1 MMNTNV
7 RKALLVTLG
16 LIISLSGVL
25 AQPKAPPMLD
35 PRRFDAWTVEYEPFR
50 LLIENAVEEYITLN
64 NTELQPIASTD
75 NVIAV
80 RSKSGQRQL
89 YQIRYGTASD
99 GYIVIDNMEVR
110 WVLGSTLAQTISEKE
125 TYYHLDTQEPY
136 ETKTHRP
143 GIEYLEVESF
153 WTHTDLQ
160 IGTDR
165 LVYLF
170 GKSGGITVEWGNELF
185 GRPYG
190 EAGFARFGVITPIF
204 KLGIQVP
211 SPSIPLGFRVG
222 AETDDYLTGGIGGF
236 GAFKYKV
243 LYGELFFQSLEPAL
257 AKGNFINSYDLGG
270 LMNLSFNTTLSGIKI
285 GEKRRLFA
293 GAMQI
298 RLGAV
303 IARVDHSKIVNDR
316 ISFQNLKRSYGAD
329 DPADTTA
336 EFTNGDAASLEESGL
351 FFRVD
356 YASTL
361 IEKRYPRHEAAFQV
375 SGPSIMTKY
384 VYNVNHTLGIPFTVL
399 FYTKDNEWSPSAS
412 ILVGFKLRLDQN

>member
-1 MMNTNV
+1 MMNTNI

-16 LIISLSGVL
+16 LIISLSSVL

-64 NTELQPIASTD
+64 DTELLPIASTD

-80 RSKSGQRQL
+80 RSKSGTRQL

-99 GYIVIDNMEVR
+99 GYSVIDNMEVR
-110 WVLGSTLAQTISEKE
+110 WVLGATLAQTISEKE

-143 GIEYLEVESF
+143 EVEYLEVESF

-170 GKSGGITVEWGNELF
+170 GKSGGLTVEWGSELF

-204 KLGIQVP
+204 KLGLQVP
-211 SPSIPLGFRVG
+211 SPSIALGYRAG

-285 GEKRRLFA
+285 SEKKSLFA
-293 GAMQI
+293 GALQI

-316 ISFQNLKRSYGAD
+316 VLFQNLKQSYNIATG
-329 DPADTTA
+329 DTTD
-336 EFTNGDAASLEESGL
+336 EFKNGDAASLEESGL

-361 IEKRYPRHEAAFQV
+361 IGKRFPRHEATFQV

-384 VYNVNHTLGIPFTVL
+384 VYNVSHTLGIPLTVL
-399 FYTKDNEWSPSAS
+399 LYTKDNEWSPSAA

>member
-1 MMNTNV
+1 MTTSIHKM
-7 RKALLVTLG
+7 LLVTLT
-16 LIISLSGVL
+16 LLLMLSTVW
-25 AQPKAPPMLD
+25 AQPKAPPTLD

-64 NTELQPIASTD
+64 ETELPPIASTD

-89 YQIRYGTASD
+89 YQIRYGTVSE
-99 GYIVIDNMEVR
+99 GYNVIDNMEVM

-125 TYYHLDTQEPY
+125 TYYHLDTSEPY
-136 ETKTHRP
+136 ESTKHRP
-143 GIEYLEVESF
+143 EIDYLEVESF

-170 GKSGGITVEWGNELF
+170 GKSGGITVEWGSELF

-204 KLGIQVP
+204 KMGIQVP
-211 SPSIPLGFRVG
+211 SPSIPLGFRAG
-222 AETDDYLTGGIGGF
+222 TDDADDHLTGGIGGF

-243 LYGELFFQSLEPAL
+243 LYGELFFQSLESAL
-257 AKGNFINSYDLGG
+257 ASGRFINSYDLGG
-270 LMNLSFNTTLSGIKI
+270 LMNLSFNTTLSGFPVGK
-285 GEKRRLFA
+285 EKRLFA
-293 GAMQI
+293 GALQI
-298 RLGAV
+298 RLGGV
-303 IARVDHSKIVNDR
+303 IARVDHSQIVDDR
-316 ISFQNLKRSYGAD
+316 VSFQNLKRTYGVN
-329 DPADTTA
+329 PADTTE
-336 EFTNGDAASLEESGL
+336 EFTNGDAASLDESGL
-351 FFRVD
+351 FFRLD
-356 YASTL
+356 YASPL
-361 IEKRYPRHEAAFQV
+361 IEKRFPRHEAVFQV

-384 VYNVNHTLGIPFTVL
+384 TYNVNRTLGLPLTLLI
-399 FYTKDNEWSPSAS
+399 YTKENEWTPNAA

>member
-1 MMNTNV
+1 MMNVNT
-7 RKALLVTLG
+7 RKALLLV
-16 LIISLSGVL
+16 LIVLLSTATVW

-64 NTELQPIASTD
+64 ESDLPPIASTD

-89 YQIRYGTASD
+89 YQIRYGTVSD
-99 GYIVIDNMEVR
+99 GYSVIDNMEVK
-110 WVLGSTLAQTISEKE
+110 WVLGKTLAQTISEKE

-136 ETKTHRP
+136 ETTKHRP
-143 GIEYLEVESF
+143 EIDYLEVESF

-211 SPSIPLGFRVG
+211 SPSIPLGFRAG
-222 AETDDYLTGGIGGF
+222 AEDDDYLTGGIGGF

-243 LYGELFFQSLEPAL
+243 LYGELFFQSIEPAL
-257 AKGNFINSYDLGG
+257 ASGNYINSYDLGG
-270 LMNLSFNTTLSGIKI
+270 LMNLSFNTTLSGIKM
-285 GEKRRLFA
+285 GKNDLFA
-293 GAMQI
+293 GALQI

-303 IARVDHSKIVNDR
+303 IARVDHSQIVNDR
-316 ISFQNLKRSYGAD
+316 VIFQNLKRSYDIAVG
-329 DPADTTA
+329 DTTEA
-336 EFTNGDAASLEESGL
+336 FTNGEAASLDESGL

-356 YASTL
+356 YASPL
-361 IEKRYPRHEAAFQV
+361 IEKRYPKHEAAFQV

-384 VYNVNHTLGIPFTVL
+384 TYNVNHSLGIPLTVL
-399 FYTKDNEWSPSAS
+399 VYTKDNEWSPSAA

>member
-1 MMNTNV
+1 MMTKNT
-7 RKALLVTLG
+7 RKMLLIVITL
-16 LIISLSGVL
+16 LITTTSVW

-64 NTELQPIASTD
+64 DIEMLPVASTD
-75 NVIAV
+75 NLIAV

-89 YQIRYGTASD
+89 YQIRYGTVSD
-99 GYIVIDNMEVR
+99 GYTVIDNMEVK
-110 WVLGSTLAQTISEKE
+110 WVLGATLAQTISAKEK
-125 TYYHLDTQEPY
+125 YYHLDTQEPF
-136 ETKTHRP
+136 ETTEHQP
-143 GIEYLEVESF
+143 EIDYLEVESF

-160 IGTDR
+160 IGADR

-170 GKSGGITVEWGNELF
+170 GKSGGLTVEWGSELF

-211 SPSIPLGFRVG
+211 SPSIALGYRAG
-222 AETDDYLTGGIGGF
+222 EDDASDHLSGGLGGF

-243 LYGELFFQSLEPAL
+243 LYGELFFQSLESAF
-257 AKGNFINSYDLGG
+257 ASGTFIHSYDLGG
-270 LMNLSFNTTLSGIKI
+270 LMNLNFNTTLSGIKM
-285 GEKRRLFA
+285 GGNRLFA

-298 RLGAV
+298 RLGGV
-303 IARVDHSKIVNDR
+303 IARVDHSKIVGDR
-316 ISFQNLKRSYGAD
+316 VMFQNRMHSYGAN
-329 DPADTTA
+329 PADTTA
-336 EFTNGDAASLEESGL
+336 EFTHGDAASLAESGL

-356 YASTL
+356 YASPL
-361 IEKRYPRHEAAFQV
+361 INKRFPRHEAVFQI

-384 VYNVNHTLGIPFTVL
+384 IYNVNHGLAIPLTFLV
-399 FYTKDNEWSPSAS
+399 YTSENEWTPTAA
-412 ILVGFKLRLDQN
+412 ILLGFKLRLDQN

>member
-1 MMNTNV
+1 MMNANT
-7 RKALLVTLG
+7 RKALLLALVVL
-16 LIISLSGVL
+16 LSTTTVW

-64 NTELQPIASTD
+64 QSDLLPIASTD

-89 YQIRYGTASD
+89 YQIRYGTVSE
-99 GYIVIDNMEVR
+99 GYSVIDNMEVK
-110 WVLGSTLAQTISEKE
+110 WVLGATLAQTISEKE

-136 ETKTHRP
+136 ETTKHRP
-143 GIEYLEVESF
+143 EIDYLEVESF

-190 EAGFARFGVITPIF
+190 EAGYARFGVITPIF

-211 SPSIPLGFRVG
+211 SPSIPLGFRAG
-222 AETDDYLTGGIGGF
+222 AEDDDYLTGGIGGF

-243 LYGELFFQSLEPAL
+243 LYGELFFQSLEAAL
-257 AKGNFINSYDLGG
+257 ASGNYINSYDLGG
-270 LMNLSFNTTLSGIKI
+270 LMNLSFNTTLSGIKM
-285 GEKRRLFA
+285 GKNDLFA
-293 GAMQI
+293 GALQI

-303 IARVDHSKIVNDR
+303 IARVDHSQIVNDR
-316 ISFQNLKRSYGAD
+316 VVFQNLKRSYNVATG
-329 DPADTTA
+329 DTTEA
-336 EFTNGDAASLEESGL
+336 FTNGDAASLDESGL

-356 YASTL
+356 YASPL
-361 IEKRYPRHEAAFQV
+361 IEKQYPKHEAVFQV

-384 VYNVNHTLGIPFTVL
+384 TYNVNHSLGVPLTVL
-399 FYTKDNEWSPSAS
+399 AYTKDNEWSPSAA

>member
-1 MMNTNV
+1 MTISL
-7 RKALLVTLG
+7 RKTLLVA
-16 LIISLSGVL
+16 LILLISLSTVW

-64 NTELQPIASTD
+64 ETELPPIASTD

-89 YQIRYGTASD
+89 YQIRYGTVSE
-99 GYIVIDNMEVR
+99 GYNVIDNMEVK
-110 WVLGSTLAQTISEKE
+110 WVLGATLSQTISEKE
-125 TYYHLDTQEPY
+125 TYYHLDTSEPY
-136 ETKTHRP
+136 ESTKHRP
-143 GIEYLEVESF
+143 EIDYLEVESF

-160 IGTDR
+160 IGSDR

-204 KLGIQVP
+204 KMGIQVP
-211 SPSIPLGFRVG
+211 SPSIPMGFRAG
-222 AETDDYLTGGIGGF
+222 TDGSDDRLTGAIGGF

-243 LYGELFFQSLEPAL
+243 LYGELFFQSLEASL
-257 AKGNFINSYDLGG
+257 ASGSFVNSYDLGG
-270 LMNLSFNTTLSGIKI
+270 LINLSFNTTLSGIPM

-298 RLGAV
+298 RLGGV
-303 IARVDHSKIVNDR
+303 IARVDHSKIVDDR
-316 ISFQNLKRSYGAD
+316 IYFQNFKRTYGVN
-329 DPADTTA
+329 PADTTE
-336 EFTNGDAASLEESGL
+336 EFTNGDAASLEESGV
-351 FFRVD
+351 FFRID
-356 YASTL
+356 YASPL
-361 IEKRYPRHEAAFQV
+361 IQKQYPRHEAVFQV

-384 VYNVNHTLGIPFTVL
+384 TYNVNKTLGLPLSVII
-399 FYTKDNEWSPSAS
+399 YTKDNEWSPSAA
-412 ILVGFKLRLDQN
+412 ILLGFKLRLDQN

>member
-1 MMNTNV
+1 MNTNT
-7 RKALLVTLG
+7 RKALLLA
-16 LIISLSGVL
+16 LIILLSISTVW

-64 NTELQPIASTD
+64 DTDLPPIASTD

-89 YQIRYGTASD
+89 YQIRYGTVSD
-99 GYIVIDNMEVR
+99 GYNVIDNMEVK
-110 WVLGSTLAQTISEKE
+110 WVLGATLAQTISEKE

-136 ETKTHRP
+136 ETTKHRP
-143 GIEYLEVESF
+143 EIDYLEVESF

-170 GKSGGITVEWGNELF
+170 GKSGGVTVEWGNELF

-190 EAGFARFGVITPIF
+190 EAGYARFGVITPIF

-211 SPSIPLGFRVG
+211 SPSIPLGFRAG
-222 AETDDYLTGGIGGF
+222 AEDDDYLTGGIGGF

-243 LYGELFFQSLEPAL
+243 LYGELFFQSIEASL
-257 AKGNFINSYDLGG
+257 ASGSFVNSYDLGG
-270 LMNLSFNTTLSGIKI
+270 LMNLNFNTTLSGIKM
-285 GEKRRLFA
+285 GNSNLFA

-303 IARVDHSKIVNDR
+303 IARVDHSQIVNDR
-316 ISFQNLKRSYGAD
+316 VFFQNLKRTYDAAAG
-329 DPADTTA
+329 DTTE

-356 YASTL
+356 YASPL
-361 IEKRYPRHEAAFQV
+361 IEKRYPKHEAAFQV
-375 SGPSIMTKY
+375 SGPSIMAKY
-384 VYNVNHTLGIPFTVL
+384 TYNVNHGLGIPLTLVA
-399 FYTKDNEWSPSAS
+399 YTKDNEWSPSAA